1 MRCSL
6 RRNESNLSLLDR
18 KLYQEK
24 PMTMADDEIQRTQAD
39 KNEYCPPTLG
49 ASVEVINVTLFSGT
63 IDPDG
68 GVIGFGD

>member
-1 MRCSL
+1 
-6 RRNESNLSLLDR
+6 
-18 KLYQEK
+18 
-24 PMTMADDEIQRTQAD
+24 MTMADDEIQRTQAD

-49 ASVEVINVTLFSGT
+49 AAVEVINVTLFSGT